1 MANDLLEIGRQ
12 GLNTHRQALSTT
24 SNNIANASNPNH
36 SRQRVVLEAG
46 ERELS
51 GSRRIGGGVEVS
63 KIIRVHDHFIGDQI
77 VGEAKNLGSLRIKS
91 DTLGRMESFL
101 HPNEGNIGESL
112 NKFFGDIRELSV
124 NPHLATT
131 SEMVKESGAA
141 LSAQF
146 RGMSDSLH
154 GLQRELDTRMENTA
168 QEVNAMAQDLATL
181 NERIVRAGHLRQEP
195 LEMLDRR
202 DALLKQLSEKVG
214 FDAAE
219 DHQGNI
225 NIILGGAGVLV
236 HGSHANTLIAS
247 PTEARQGK
255 AVGANDLF
263 LKDHT
268 GAHLATHAITDG
280 ELSAMV
286 HMRDK
291 VIDPTLDRLDHI
303 AFELSRNVNDIHKQG
318 VGRDGV
324 GGRAFFKEMENVK
337 GAASQMALSPEIEMN
352 HESIAAGYSASPGDN
367 RIAVELSRM
376 QTQSLLPDFNSMGPN
391 PELRHTFNES
401 INAFVGDIGIE
412 TQSHERNLSEQKA
425 MMEQLENYR
434 QSISGVSMDEE
445 AIHMIQFQTAFNA
458 AAKTVKLGDELLQT
472 ILSLKE

>member
-1 MANDLLEIGRQ
+1 MANNILEIGRQ
-12 GLNTHRQALSTT
+12 GLGTHRQALATT
-24 SNNIANASNPNH
+24 AGNIANASNPNH
-36 SRQRVVLEAG
+36 SRQRAVLEAS
-46 ERELS
+46 EQQLS
-51 GSRRIGGGVEVS
+51 GGNRIGGGVEVS

-91 DTLGRMESFL
+91 DMLKRVESSL
-101 HPNEGNIGESL
+101 HPDAGDIGESL

-124 NPHLATT
+124 NPHVAAAR
-131 SEMVKESGAA
+131 SMVKESGAA
-141 LSAQF
+141 LSAKF
-146 RGMSDSLH
+146 RYVSDALH
-154 GLQRELDTRMENTA
+154 GLKRELDTRMENTV
-168 QEVNAMAQDLATL
+168 QEVNSMAKELATL
-181 NERIVRAGHLRQEP
+181 NERIVQAGHLRQEP

-202 DALLKQLSEKVG
+202 DALLRQLSEKVG

-236 HGSHANTLIAS
+236 QGSNANTLIAT

-255 AVGANDLF
+255 TVGANDLF

-268 GAHLATHAITDG
+268 GERLATHAITEG

-286 HMRDK
+286 HIRDK
-291 VIDPTLDRLDHI
+291 IIDPGLDRLDQI

-324 GGRAFFKEMENVK
+324 GGRAFFKEMENGK
-337 GAASQMALSPEIEMN
+337 GAASQMALSAEIEMN
-352 HESIAAGYSASPGDN
+352 HDSMAAGYSASPGDN
-367 RIAVELSRM
+367 RIASALAGIQM
-376 QTQSLLPDFNSMGPN
+376 QSILPDFNSMSLSSEP
-391 PELRHTFNES
+391 RHTFNES
-401 INAFVGDIGIE
+401 INAFIGDIGIQ
-412 TQSHERNLSEQKA
+412 TQSHDRNLAEQKA
-425 MMEQLENYR
+425 IMEQLENYR
-434 QSISGVSMDEE
+434 QSISGVSLDEE